1 MHPFI
6 EWQTEENKIKGAK
19 VKRLVK
25 KDSVGKDW
33 EACEV
38 ASRILKVPTTLLP
51 LGLCRTG
58 SEECDQVWG
67 GGKLREKLSQSEN
80 SVQTLHGVWPDASG
94 SSQVTYVKWGR

>member
-33 EACEV
+33 KACEV
-38 ASRILKVPTTLLP
+38 ASRILRVPTTLLAHW
-51 LGLCRTG
+51 GCAG
-58 SEECDQVWG
+58 QVVKCVIRCG
-67 GGKLREKLSQSEN
+67 GIPGKLREKLSQPEN
-80 SVQTLHGVWPDASG
+80 SVQPLHGVWPDASG
-94 SSQVTYVKWGR
+94 SSQVT